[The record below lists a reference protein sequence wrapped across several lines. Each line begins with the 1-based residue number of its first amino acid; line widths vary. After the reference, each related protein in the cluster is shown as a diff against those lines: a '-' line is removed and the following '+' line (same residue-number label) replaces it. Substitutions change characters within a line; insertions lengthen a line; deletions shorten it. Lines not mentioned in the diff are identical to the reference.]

1 MALIEESLRNYLDKI
16 AGELKYVNPDITINE
31 ISSGGANYT
40 SKLYTAVVREAGK
53 EDLHLFA
60 KVAVLGESMREVLPN
75 MYTTEQY
82 MYTTLAKWYERM
94 EQESGV
100 KEEDRLLFCKFYGF
114 DPSPNREILV
124 LENLLLQGYGPHDRF
139 HSVDWPY
146 AAAAVR
152 DLAKMHALSFAFAK
166 KYPEEFEKAVKIV
179 SSVWDNDVMKSS
191 MQRNVDTALNVVSPE
206 HKDALARFMDKTMKL
221 TLEEMIGPVGSR
233 TVIIHRDYRGNNL
246 LHRRRE
252 KYVNPEITIEEISSG
267 GANYTSKLYTAVVRE
282 ADKEDMHLFAKVA
295 VISESMRSMVP
306 NVFLLEQYTYTELAK
321 WFETIEKESGVPEED
336 RLVFCKFYGLDAT
349 LYKEIMVLEN
359 LLPQGYGPHDRFHSI
374 DWPYAAAAVRDL
386 AKFHA
391 LSFAFA
397 KKHPEEFEK
406 AMKNISLDWPEE
418 IMETM
423 IRQAVPSAVK
433 VVSPEHKE
441 AFVKFME
448 ESLKTTYF
456 DILKPVNS
464 KLAIIHRD
472 YRGNN
477 LLHRRREDEM
487 ELNLNILS
495 PA

>member
-1 MALIEESLRNYLDKI
+1 MAHIEESLQNYLNKI
-16 AGELKYVNPDITINE
+16 AREQKYVNPEITIEE

-114 DPSPNREILV
+114 DPSLYREIL
-124 LENLLLQGYGPHDRF
+124 
-139 HSVDWPY
+139 
-146 AAAAVR
+146 
-152 DLAKMHALSFAFAK
+152 
-166 KYPEEFEKAVKIV
+166 
-179 SSVWDNDVMKSS
+179 
-191 MQRNVDTALNVVSPE
+191 
-206 HKDALARFMDKTMKL
+206 
-221 TLEEMIGPVGSR
+221 
-233 TVIIHRDYRGNNL
+233 
-246 LHRRRE
+246 
-252 KYVNPEITIEEISSG
+252 
-267 GANYTSKLYTAVVRE
+267 
-282 ADKEDMHLFAKVA
+282 
-295 VISESMRSMVP
+295 
-306 NVFLLEQYTYTELAK
+306 
-321 WFETIEKESGVPEED
+321 
-336 RLVFCKFYGLDAT
+336 
-349 LYKEIMVLEN
+349 VLEN

-374 DWPYAAAAVRDL
+374 DWPYAAAAVREL
-386 AKFHA
+386 AKMHA

-441 AFVKFME
+441 AFVKFMD

-477 LLHRRREDEM
+477 LLHRRREDGTVDIKIVDLQTLQGGSPVTDLIYFIFTGSDEKFRAQYFDKLLDHYYTELSAAMKRLQLNPDEVFSRADFDYEMKEKLPFGLTLAVFTLPVVTVEM
-487 ELNLNILS
+487 ENAPQVDESLDISKFNVEKTSDLYAERLNGVVNDYVKWGILK
-495 PA
+495 

>member
-1 MALIEESLRNYLDKI
+1 MADTQRLREYLNKI
-16 AGELKYVNPDITINE
+16 A
-31 ISSGGANYT
+31 
-40 SKLYTAVVREAGK
+40 RE
-53 EDLHLFA
+53 H
-60 KVAVLGESMREVLPN
+60 
-75 MYTTEQY
+75 
-82 MYTTLAKWYERM
+82 
-94 EQESGV
+94 
-100 KEEDRLLFCKFYGF
+100 
-114 DPSPNREILV
+114 
-124 LENLLLQGYGPHDRF
+124 
-139 HSVDWPY
+139 
-146 AAAAVR
+146 
-152 DLAKMHALSFAFAK
+152 
-166 KYPEEFEKAVKIV
+166 
-179 SSVWDNDVMKSS
+179 
-191 MQRNVDTALNVVSPE
+191 
-206 HKDALARFMDKTMKL
+206 
-221 TLEEMIGPVGSR
+221 
-233 TVIIHRDYRGNNL
+233 
-246 LHRRRE
+246 

-282 ADKEDMHLFAKVA
+282 AGKEDLHLFAKVA

-374 DWPYAAAAVRDL
+374 DWPYAAAAVREL
-386 AKFHA
+386 AKMHA

-441 AFVKFME
+441 AFVKFMD

-477 LLHRRREDEM
+477 LLHRRREDGTVDIKIVDLQTLQGGSPVTDLIYFIFTGSDEKFRAQYFDKLLDHYYTELSAAMKRLQLNPDEVFSRADFDYEMKEKLPFGLTLAVFTLPVVTVEM
-487 ELNLNILS
+487 ENAPQVDESLDISKFNVEKTSDLYAERLNGVVNDYVKWGILK
-495 PA
+495 